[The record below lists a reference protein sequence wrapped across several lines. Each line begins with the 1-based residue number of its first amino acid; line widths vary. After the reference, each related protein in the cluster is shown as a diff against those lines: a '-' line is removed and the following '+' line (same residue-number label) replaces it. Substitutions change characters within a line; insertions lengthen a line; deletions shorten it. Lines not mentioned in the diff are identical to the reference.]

1 MISKI
6 IYYKLLSQYF
16 FLLFI
21 NRTLEGLLF
30 LDIFNSTLIL
40 NFYIESLDLENIKF
54 GKEIFVGLELDESRT
69 DQLFKI
75 PLSFGKSLIDS
86 KSHLFSSLSFFPK
99 KKMNPKGL
107 KFSNY
112 SSNFSLQ
119 GKYIK
124 PQQNNTTPWRI
135 REWNDRSGFFS
146 FFGYFFSFLYIKK
159 RKKVTRRFEIE
170 EKLKLKGNVN

>member
-119 GKYIK
+119 GKYFKIL
-124 PQQNNTTPWRI
+124 QNITIPWRI
-135 REWNDRSGFFS
+135 REWNDRSGFSS
-146 FFGYFFSFLYIKK
+146 FLVTFFFSFQKEK
-159 RKKVTRRFEIE
+159 KKVTERFEIE
-170 EKLKLKGNVN
+170 EELKLKGNVN